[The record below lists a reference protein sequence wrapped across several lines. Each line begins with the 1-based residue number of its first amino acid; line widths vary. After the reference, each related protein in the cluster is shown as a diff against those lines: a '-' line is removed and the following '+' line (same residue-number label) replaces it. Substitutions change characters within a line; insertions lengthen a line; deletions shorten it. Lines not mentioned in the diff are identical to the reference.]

1 MRREINNVI
10 STIVTLFKLSILKLL
25 HGKNLKF
32 SVVERFSP
40 NVVVEINKG
49 GILHLG
55 KMVRA
60 HTGCKLKVRKGA
72 TLMLGDNVR
81 INYNCMIFCHES
93 ISIGAGC
100 EFGPNVLVYDH
111 DHDFKCEEGIKSGKY
126 LTAPVTIGEN
136 VWIGANTVILRG
148 TTIGDNAVIG
158 AGSIVKG
165 DVAPGAVF
173 YQKRIRGEGRE

>member
-10 STIVTLFKLSILKLL
+10 STAVTFMKLSVLKLA

-32 SVVERFSP
+32 SAVERFSP

-49 GILHLG
+49 GVLHLG
-55 KMVRA
+55 KKVRA
-60 HTGCKLKVRKGA
+60 HTGCKLKVRTGA
-72 TLMLGDNVR
+72 TLTIGNNVR
-81 INYNCMIFCHES
+81 INYNCMIFCRAS
-93 ISIGAGC
+93 ISIGDGC
-100 EFGPNVLVYDH
+100 EFGPNVLIYDH
-111 DHDFKCEEGIKSGKY
+111 DHDFRCKEGIKSGKY
-126 LTAPVTIGEN
+126 LTAPVSIGKN

-165 DVAPGAVF
+165 DITPGVVF
-173 YQKRIRGEGRE
+173 IQKR